1 MFEVRPEAQ
10 DNAGT
15 VLGRLLKAGKPM
27 NRLQADVI
35 VVAAGAA
42 GLAASVAAAEKEVC
56 SSGLSG
62 VVSINAELF
71 YEGRGYQK
79 GGYRGGR
86 DHGATDR
93 CSVCHSWP

>member
-1 MFEVRPEAQ
+1 VFEVRPEAQ

-15 VLGRLLKAGKPM
+15 VLGRFLEGGKPM

-42 GLAASVAAAEKEVC
+42 GLAAWVAAAEKEVC

-62 VVSINAELF
+62 VVS
-71 YEGRGYQK
+71 
-79 GGYRGGR
+79 
-86 DHGATDR
+86 
-93 CSVCHSWP
+93 

>member
-1 MFEVRPEAQ
+1 
-10 DNAGT
+10 
-15 VLGRLLKAGKPM
+15 M

-35 VVAAGAA
+35 VVAVEAA

-71 YEGRGYQK
+71 YENRVY
-79 GGYRGGR
+79 
-86 DHGATDR
+86 
-93 CSVCHSWP
+93 

>member
-10 DNAGT
+10 DNAST
-15 VLGRLLKAGKPM
+15 VLGRFLEGGKPM

-42 GLAASVAAAEKEVC
+42 GLAAWVAAAEKEVC

-71 YEGRGYQK
+71 YGNRGYQK
-79 GGYRGGR
+79 GSYCGGR
-86 DHGATDR
+86 HHGATDR
-93 CSVCHSWP
+93 CSVCHSWL